1 MMAIPMLGFPAI
13 SVPTSVVDGLPA
25 GVQLLGNRF
34 REDTVF
40 DAAEVIE
47 ARSDVPSPI
56 DPVV

>member
-1 MMAIPMLGFPAI
+1 
-13 SVPTSVVDGLPA
+13 VVDGLPA
-25 GVQLLGNRF
+25 GVQILGNRF

-47 ARSDVPSPI
+47 ARGDVPSPI